1 MNNENE
7 LARLKARCAEAGLE
21 LREEPEGVSICGTG
35 LVPQDNPAVLSICGT
50 GLELREA
57 PEGLT
62 LCGNGLEL
70 RGDFTRMLPRLRQG
84 NLQREFLV
92 KASRIKGLGD
102 HPFAV
107 DATAGLGEDSILLAA
122 AGYYVRMYEHNPVIA
137 ALLRDALRRAAEI
150 PELKDYAARMELV
163 EGDSTEALAEMGQ
176 AAKARETTGAAQ
188 QAENVAEVPESEIP
202 AAAAKKSGEKAE
214 PFSAAARTEDF
225 PAVPDLILLD
235 PMFPARQKSA
245 LIGKKLQLLQKL
257 EMPCASEEALL
268 AAALGTGARRVIVKR
283 PLKGPYLAG
292 KKPDY
297 AITGKAIR
305 YDCFVIARKSDETL

>member
-7 LARLKARCAEAGLE
+7 LARLKARCAKAGLE
-21 LREEPEGVSICGTG
+21 LREASEGLTICGTG
-35 LVPQDNPAVLSICGT
+35 LM
-50 GLELREA
+50 LREE

-176 AAKARETTGAAQ
+176 AVQQAAQ
-188 QAENVAEVPESEIP
+188 QAQQAVQQDQQ
-202 AAAAKKSGEKAE
+202 AAQQAQQAQQAAQQAQRTAQQAQQ
-214 PFSAAARTEDF
+214 AAQTEAI

-268 AAALGTGARRVIVKR
+268 TAALGTGARRVIVKR

-297 AITGKAIR
+297 SITGKAIR
-305 YDCFVIARKSDETL
+305 YDCFVIARKTDATS

>member
-1 MNNENE
+1 MNGGNADNREREME
-7 LARLKARCAEAGLE
+7 LLKARCAEAGLE
-21 LREEPEGVSICGTG
+21 LRET
-35 LVPQDNPAVLSICGT
+35 
-50 GLELREA
+50 

-70 RGDFTRMLPRLRQG
+70 RGDFTRMLPRLRTG

-92 KASRIKGLGD
+92 KASRIKGLGED
-102 HPFAV
+102 PFAV

-122 AGYYVRMYEHNPVIA
+122 AGYRVRMYEHNPVIA
-137 ALLRDALRRAAEI
+137 ALLRDALERAAAL
-150 PELKDYAARMELV
+150 PELQNYAARMELV
-163 EGDSTEALAEMGQ
+163 EGDS
-176 AAKARETTGAAQ
+176 
-188 QAENVAEVPESEIP
+188 
-202 AAAAKKSGEKAE
+202 AAALEKLAGDRT
-214 PFSAAARTEDF
+214 AALQDGADF

-268 AAALGTGARRVIVKR
+268 SAALKAGPRRVVVKR

-292 KKPDY
+292 RKPDY
-297 AITGKAIR
+297 SITGKAIR
-305 YDCFVIARKSDETL
+305 YDCFVIARKTEENV

>member
-1 MNNENE
+1 MDSGNRENCE
-7 LARLKARCAEAGLE
+7 NREYSESRECSETREYSDNAPARLRERCAEAGLALQE
-21 LREEPEGVSICGTG
+21 
-35 LVPQDNPAVLSICGT
+35 NA
-50 GLELREA
+50 
-57 PEGLT
+57 EGLT

-70 RGDFTRMLPRLRQG
+70 RGDFTRMLPRLRPG

-122 AGYYVRMYEHNPVIA
+122 AGYFVRMYEHNPVIA

-150 PELKDYAARMELV
+150 PELKEYAARMELV
-163 EGDSTEALAEMGQ
+163 EGDSTEALLRMGQ
-176 AAKARETTGAAQ
+176 AM
-188 QAENVAEVPESEIP
+188 PEE
-202 AAAAKKSGEKAE
+202 A
-214 PFSAAARTEDF
+214 F

-245 LIGKKLQLLQKL
+245 LIGKKLQLLQRL

-268 AAALGTGARRVIVKR
+268 SAALAAGARRVVVKR

-305 YDCFVIARKSDETL
+305 YDCFVIARRAEG

>member
-1 MNNENE
+1 MNYENE

-21 LREEPEGVSICGTG
+21 LREEPEGAEGPEVLSIRGTG
-35 LVPQDNPAVLSICGT
+35 LS
-50 GLELREA
+50 LRET

-70 RGDFTRMLPRLRQG
+70 RGDFTRMMPRLRQG

-163 EGDSTEALAEMGQ
+163 EGDSTEALAEMGGQ
-176 AAKARETTGAAQ
+176 SAKARETTSAAQ
-188 QAENVAEVPESEIP
+188 QVPESGMSEP
-202 AAAAKKSGEKAE
+202 AAELS
-214 PFSAAARTEDF
+214 
-225 PAVPDLILLD
+225 AVPDLVLLD

-268 AAALGTGARRVIVKR
+268 TAALGTGARRVIVKR

-297 AITGKAIR
+297 SITGKAIR
-305 YDCFVIARKSDETL
+305 YDCFVIVRKSDPTS

>member
-7 LARLKARCAEAGLE
+7 LTRLKARCAEAGLE
-21 LREEPEGVSICGTG
+21 LREE
-35 LVPQDNPAVLSICGT
+35 
-50 GLELREA
+50 

-70 RGDFTRMLPRLRQG
+70 RGDFTRMMPRLRQG

-163 EGDSTEALAEMGQ
+163 EGDSTEALAEMGRWED
-176 AAKARETTGAAQ
+176 KAGETTGEERQ
-188 QAENVAEVPESEIP
+188 
-202 AAAAKKSGEKAE
+202 
-214 PFSAAARTEDF
+214 AARTEAI

-268 AAALGTGARRVIVKR
+268 SAALGTGARRVIVKR

-297 AITGKAIR
+297 SITGKAIR
-305 YDCFVIARKSDETL
+305 YDCFVIARKSDPTS

>member
-1 MNNENE
+1 MNYENE
-7 LARLKARCAEAGLE
+7 LARLKARCAEASLE
-21 LREEPEGVSICGTG
+21 LREEPEGLNGPEG
-35 LVPQDNPAVLSICGT
+35 LEGPEVLSICGT
-50 GLELREA
+50 GLSLRET

-62 LCGNGLEL
+62 LCGNGLDL

-137 ALLRDALRRAAEI
+137 ALLRDALRRAAET

-163 EGDSTEALAEMGQ
+163 EGDSTEALAEMGGQ
-176 AAKARETTGAAQ
+176 AAQ
-188 QAENVAEVPESEIP
+188 
-202 AAAAKKSGEKAE
+202 
-214 PFSAAARTEDF
+214 RTEEF

-268 AAALGTGARRVIVKR
+268 TAALGSGARRVIVKR

-297 AITGKAIR
+297 SITGKAIR
-305 YDCFVIARKSDETL
+305 YDCFVIARKSDATP

>member
-1 MNNENE
+1 MNWGCPENNENDM
-7 LARLKARCAEAGLE
+7 ARLKARCAEAGLE
-21 LREEPEGVSICGTG
+21 LQEEPEGLSICGTG
-35 LVPQDNPAVLSICGT
+35 LVPQEKPAGLSISET
-50 GLELREA
+50 GLSLRET

-102 HPFAV
+102 RPFAV

-150 PELKDYAARMELV
+150 PELKEYAARMELV
-163 EGDSTEALAEMGQ
+163 EGDSTKALAEMGQ
-176 AAKARETTGAAQ
+176 AARTRES
-188 QAENVAEVPESEIP
+188 V
-202 AAAAKKSGEKAE
+202 
-214 PFSAAARTEDF
+214 

-268 AAALGTGARRVIVKR
+268 TAALGTGARRVIVKR

-297 AITGKAIR
+297 SITGKAIR
-305 YDCFVIARKSDETL
+305 YDCFVIARKTDPTS

>member
-1 MNNENE
+1 MMDSGNRENCE
-7 LARLKARCAEAGLE
+7 TREYSENRECSETREYSDNAPARLRERCAEAGLALQE
-21 LREEPEGVSICGTG
+21 
-35 LVPQDNPAVLSICGT
+35 NA
-50 GLELREA
+50 
-57 PEGLT
+57 EGLT

-70 RGDFTRMLPRLRQG
+70 RGDFTRMLPRLRPG

-122 AGYYVRMYEHNPVIA
+122 AGYFVRMYEHNPVIA

-150 PELKDYAARMELV
+150 PELKEYASRMELV
-163 EGDSTEALAEMGQ
+163 EGDSTEALLKMARQALDAE
-176 AAKARETTGAAQ
+176 A
-188 QAENVAEVPESEIP
+188 
-202 AAAAKKSGEKAE
+202 
-214 PFSAAARTEDF
+214 SAAAQETEF

-257 EMPCASEEALL
+257 EMPGASEEALL
-268 AAALGTGARRVIVKR
+268 AAALGTGARRVVVKR

-297 AITGKAIR
+297 DITGKAIR
-305 YDCFVIARKSDETL
+305 YDCYVIARKAEA

>member
-1 MNNENE
+1 MDSRNRENCE
-7 LARLKARCAEAGLE
+7 TREYSENRECSETREYSDNAPARLRERCAEAGLG
-21 LREEPEGVSICGTG
+21 LREE
-35 LVPQDNPAVLSICGT
+35 
-50 GLELREA
+50 

-70 RGDFTRMLPRLRQG
+70 RGDFTRMMPRLRRG

-92 KASRIKGLGD
+92 KASRIKGLGER
-102 HPFAV
+102 PFAV

-122 AGYYVRMYEHNPVIA
+122 AGYFVRMYEHNPVIA
-137 ALLRDALRRAAEI
+137 ALLRDSLRRAAEI
-150 PELKDYAARMELV
+150 PELKEYASRMELV
-163 EGDSTEALAEMGQ
+163 EGDSTEALLKMARQALDAE
-176 AAKARETTGAAQ
+176 A
-188 QAENVAEVPESEIP
+188 
-202 AAAAKKSGEKAE
+202 
-214 PFSAAARTEDF
+214 SAAAQETEF
-225 PAVPDLILLD
+225 HAVPDLILLD

-268 AAALGTGARRVIVKR
+268 AAALGTGARRVVVKR

-297 AITGKAIR
+297 DITGKAIR
-305 YDCFVIARKSDETL
+305 YDCYVIARKAEA

>member
-1 MNNENE
+1 MSSENKME
-7 LARLKARCAEAGLE
+7 RLKARCAEAGLE
-21 LREEPEGVSICGTG
+21 LREEPEG
-35 LVPQDNPAVLSICGT
+35 
-50 GLELREA
+50 
-57 PEGLT
+57 LT

-70 RGDFTRMLPRLRQG
+70 RGDFTLMLPRLRPG

-92 KASRIKGLGD
+92 KASRIKGLGER
-102 HPFAV
+102 PFAV

-122 AGYYVRMYEHNPVIA
+122 AGYFVRMYEHNPVIA

-150 PELKDYAARMELV
+150 PELKEYASRMELV
-163 EGDSTEALAEMGQ
+163 EGDSTEALLKMARQALDAE
-176 AAKARETTGAAQ
+176 A
-188 QAENVAEVPESEIP
+188 
-202 AAAAKKSGEKAE
+202 
-214 PFSAAARTEDF
+214 SAAAQETEF

-268 AAALGTGARRVIVKR
+268 AAALGTGARRVVVKR

-297 AITGKAIR
+297 DITGKAIR
-305 YDCFVIARKSDETL
+305 YDCYVIARKAEA

>member
-1 MNNENE
+1 MNYENE

-21 LREEPEGVSICGTG
+21 LREEPEGAEGQEGLSICGTG
-35 LVPQDNPAVLSICGT
+35 LV
-50 GLELREA
+50 LRET

-70 RGDFTRMLPRLRQG
+70 RGDFTRMMPRLRQG

-163 EGDSTEALAEMGQ
+163 EGDSTEALAEMGGQ
-176 AAKARETTGAAQ
+176 SAKARETTSAAKQ
-188 QAENVAEVPESEIP
+188 VPESGMSEP
-202 AAAAKKSGEKAE
+202 AAELS
-214 PFSAAARTEDF
+214 
-225 PAVPDLILLD
+225 AVPDLVLLD

-268 AAALGTGARRVIVKR
+268 TAALGTGARRVIVKR

-297 AITGKAIR
+297 SITGKAIR
-305 YDCFVIARKSDETL
+305 YDCFVIARKSDPTS

>member
-1 MNNENE
+1 MNSENE
-7 LARLKARCAEAGLE
+7 MARLKAQCAEAGLE
-21 LREEPEGVSICGTG
+21 LREEPEGLKEPNELIICGTG
-35 LVPQDNPAVLSICGT
+35 LM
-50 GLELREA
+50 LRKE

-102 HPFAV
+102 RPFAV

-122 AGYYVRMYEHNPVIA
+122 AGYHVRMYEHNPVIA
-137 ALLRDALRRAAEI
+137 ALLRDALCRAAEI
-150 PELKDYAARMELV
+150 PELKEYAARMELV
-163 EGDSTEALAEMGQ
+163 EGDSTEALKEM
-176 AAKARETTGAAQ
+176 AQ
-188 QAENVAEVPESEIP
+188 
-202 AAAAKKSGEKAE
+202 
-214 PFSAAARTEDF
+214 AARTDAF
-225 PAVPDLILLD
+225 SAVPDLILLD

-305 YDCFVIARKSDETL
+305 YDCFVIARKSDLTS